1 MARDPKGTE
10 TTLRTG
16 SLQAYQRE
24 AAARQQHAAP
34 RRHIAAIVRHAVL
47 IAVAL
52 PFVIPFYW
60 LLISAF
66 KTRGDLLT
74 LPPTW
79 WPHPW
84 TLGNMRSAVAL
95 PEFWT
100 YVRNTAYITIFNV
113 VATLASSAVI
123 AYPFARIKFKGREV
137 LFAFVL
143 ITLILPPWTTLIP
156 TYFLYKWIGWLGTL
170 RPLTWP
176 ALTGNSFF
184 IFLLRQF
191 MMTIPHELSDAARI
205 DGASDYRIFWN
216 IIVPLIKP
224 ALATTALFTF
234 LWTYNDFFNPLIF
247 LNDPSTYTLSLGVY
261 QFVLNHGIT
270 DIGAVMAYSLILTIP
285 PVVLFFF
292 TQRTMIRGVTLSG
305 LKL

>member
-1 MARDPKGTE
+1 VELAD
-10 TTLRTG
+10 
-16 SLQAYQRE
+16 
-24 AAARQQHAAP
+24 
-34 RRHIAAIVRHAVL
+34 
-47 IAVAL
+47 
-52 PFVIPFYW
+52 
-60 LLISAF
+60 
-66 KTRGDLLT
+66 
-74 LPPTW
+74 
-79 WPHPW
+79 
-84 TLGNMRSAVAL
+84 
-95 PEFWT
+95 FWT

-113 VATLASSAVI
+113 VATVASSAVI

-137 LFAFVL
+137 LFMFVL

-191 MMTIPHELSDAARI
+191 MMTIPYELSDAARI

-216 IIVPLIKP
+216 VIVPLIKP

>member
-1 MARDPKGTE
+1 MAGRSGAE
-10 TTLRTG
+10 TAMPVDAAGIGR
-16 SLQAYQRE
+16 SE
-24 AAARQQHAAP
+24 AAH
-34 RRHIAAIVRHAVL
+34 RRAERRRRLVAVLRHAVL
-47 IAVAL
+47 IVVAL
-52 PFVIPFYW
+52 PFLIPFYW
-60 LLISAF
+60 LVISAF
-66 KTRGDLLT
+66 KTNGDLLS
-74 LPPTW
+74 LPPTP

-84 TLGNMRSAVAL
+84 TLRDLQSAVGVAG
-95 PEFWT
+95 FGD

-113 VATLASSAVI
+113 AATVVSSAII
-123 AYPFARIKFKGREV
+123 AYPFARIQFRGREV

-156 TYFLYKWIGWLGTL
+156 TYYLYKWIGWLGTL

-176 ALTGNSFF
+176 SLTGNSFF

-191 MMTIPHELSDAARI
+191 MMTIPFDLSDAARI
-205 DGASDYRIFWN
+205 DGCSEYRIFWH

-261 QFVLNHGIT
+261 QFVLNHGVM
-270 DIGAVMAYSLILTIP
+270 DIGGVLAYSLILTIP
-285 PVVLFFF
+285 PVILFFF
-292 TQRTMIRGVTLSG
+292 TQRTMIRGVALSG